1 MVLLFVVCGWRE
13 EAVAGVFLRTYSV
26 HSTYVF
32 LCTRAT
38 ISLFRAKPTVLF
50 RVVVSFGVARIT
62 FHVYVDL
69 YHALTRKKYAR
80 NFYYCGFWR
89 TFSCRPTS
97 LLLFYSMISCEG
109 ELRNGKKYAE
119 LAYFMTIS
127 LGRWTDPDVSGMRE
141 AHSVWVRQ
149 HHAFRCLPG

>member
-1 MVLLFVVCGWRE
+1 MDLACSFE
-13 EAVAGVFLRTYSV
+13 
-26 HSTYVF
+26 
-32 LCTRAT
+32 
-38 ISLFRAKPTVLF
+38 IILF

-97 LLLFYSMISCEG
+97 LSLFYSMISCEG

-119 LAYFMTIS
+119 LAYFMTI
-127 LGRWTDPDVSGMRE
+127 LGILAYTTG
-141 AHSVWVRQ
+141 
-149 HHAFRCLPG
+149 

>member
-1 MVLLFVVCGWRE
+1 MVGGRRPWRE
-13 EAVAGVFLRTYSV
+13 CAYVRTRYIL
-26 HSTYVF
+26 HTF
-32 LCTRAT
+32 FWLCTRAT

-127 LGRWTDPDVSGMRE
+127 GNFWCTKADGLTGIQLYGFGRERKTP
-141 AHSVWVRQ
+141 A
-149 HHAFRCLPG
+149 P